1 MRKTL
6 LLLCALLATFT
17 KGMAENVAKN
27 ATVTLDG
34 DAVSFYTID
43 NQTETVT
50 VDVTKMSVFVDGEIG
65 GNYRFA
71 GYKNSTDTEGDFT
84 FAGQAFILDF
94 GSVKT
99 NLDRIKVYFI
109 NAYATQFKLEY
120 STDGTTYTTWE
131 DVEANT
137 QETFTSK
144 LETAVSAKYIK
155 FTPKK
160 AFVWNWGIAIKEIEV
175 YEKETATLTTIEATA
190 TTSLTIG
197 ENSQITAKAYD
208 QFGDEIT
215 DAAFTYSSGAPS
227 IASVDV
233 DGKITANAAGN
244 ATITVT
250 AGGKSTTIDVT
261 VTTAFVMP
269 TTAPTAPTDAAAD
282 VYAVYSP
289 TYSATTYTATN
300 GAWNGG
306 HDDYTEETVGEYS
319 VLKSTHCGQFGL
331 ELPAGQRDVTAY
343 KSLRASIYVAV
354 DYNGTVAD
362 DNTKIADISLK
373 AGQWNYIDVNIDGN
387 TLTTLQ
393 YLMFNTGDKASQTVV
408 ITDIYF
414 SKEAAADPAVIDKS
428 TENVVKVTGTL
439 TSEDT
444 DIIDAINAA
453 DVLLIDLSGV
463 TTIEGDVTIT
473 PKNANALV
481 SVSGSETDGVYSAD
495 AKYATL
501 AAKNQVVY
509 NGWVFPVSQLE
520 ITDENGAK
528 YWNGEGLGQ
537 EFVSTGTTG
546 WKITRSIPANKTVT
560 AIYPVAVTEVP
571 SGLSVYTF
579 TGYADNTI
587 ELTKVE
593 TINANIPYVI
603 KNTTEGA
610 VELVIEG
617 IGDFDLNKDAGK
629 TEQNS
634 ATFQGNY
641 LDLTTDGSQF
651 ILNENEVKKGTGATV
666 GSFRAYFTGVAP
678 AGARAIFNDEDGTT
692 GINKINLEKVLNGR
706 FYNLQGQ
713 EVKNP
718 TKGLYIVNGK
728 KVILK

>member
-27 ATVTLDG
+27 ATVALDG

-65 GNYRFA
+65 ANYRFA
-71 GYKNSTDTEGDFT
+71 GYKNSTDTEGEFT

-94 GSVKT
+94 GSVKN

-144 LETAVSAKYIK
+144 LETAVSARYIK

-175 YEKETATLTTIEATA
+175 YEKEAATLTTIEATA

-215 DAAFTYSSGAPS
+215 DAAFTYSSDAPS
-227 IASVDV
+227 IASVDEE
-233 DGKITANAAGN
+233 GKITANAAGN

-261 VTTAFVMP
+261 VTAAFVMP

-289 TYSATTYTATN
+289 TYGAATYTATN
-300 GAWNGG
+300 GGWNGG
-306 HDDYTEETVGEYS
+306 HDAYTEETVGEYS

-331 ELPAGQRDVTAY
+331 ELPAEQRDVTAY

-354 DYNGTVAD
+354 DYNGTVAN

-387 TLTTLQ
+387 THETLQ

-414 SKEAAADPAVIDKS
+414 SKEAAADPAVIDES
-428 TENVVKVTGTL
+428 TTDVVKVTGTL
-439 TSEDT
+439 TSADT
-444 DIIDAINAA
+444 DIINAINNA
-453 DVLLIDLSGV
+453 DVVLIDLSGV
-463 TTIEGDVTIT
+463 TTIEGDVTIA

-481 SVSGSETDGVYSAD
+481 SVSGSETDGAYSAD

-501 AAKNQVVY
+501 TAKNQVVY
-509 NGWVFPVSQLE
+509 NDYVFPVAQLE

-528 YWNGEGLGQ
+528 YWKGEGLGQ
-537 EFVSTGTTG
+537 KFVSTGTTG
-546 WKITRSIPANKTVT
+546 WKITRSIPAKKTVT
-560 AIYPVAVTEVP
+560 AIYPAAVTEVP

-603 KNTTEGA
+603 KNTTEDA

-617 IGDFDLNKDAGK
+617 TGDFNLNENAGK
-629 TEQNS
+629 TEQGS

-651 ILNENEVKKGTGATV
+651 ILNENKVKKGTGATV
-666 GSFRAYFTGVAP
+666 GSFRAYFTGVAA